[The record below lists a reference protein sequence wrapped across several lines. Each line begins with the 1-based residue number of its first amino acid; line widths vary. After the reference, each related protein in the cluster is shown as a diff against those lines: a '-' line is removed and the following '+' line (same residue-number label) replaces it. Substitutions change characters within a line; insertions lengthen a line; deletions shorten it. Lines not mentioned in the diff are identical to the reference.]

1 MNKWVKAFLRSQI
14 QIERHLQGA
23 VSTME
28 KITEKEELEA
38 PAPDP
43 ITFKGELPSIE
54 QLVHLLAA
62 EAMKRAVGNTSTVA
76 KMLDVSQHGVSKY
89 LKIEG

>member
-1 MNKWVKAFLRSQI
+1 MSAIK
-14 QIERHLQGA
+14 
-23 VSTME
+23 
-28 KITEKEELEA
+28 KINEKEELEG

-43 ITFKGELPSIE
+43 ITFNGELPSIE

-62 EAMKRAVGNTSTVA
+62 EAMKRAVGNTSAVA
-76 KMLDVSQHGVSKY
+76 KMLGISQHGVSKY

>member
-1 MNKWVKAFLRSQI
+1 MK
-14 QIERHLQGA
+14 
-23 VSTME
+23 
-28 KITEKEELEA
+28 KIIEKEELEG

-43 ITFKGELPSIE
+43 ITFNGELPSIE

-76 KMLDVSQHGVSKY
+76 KILGISQHGVSTY
-89 LKIEG
+89 LNIEG